1 MPCLPFLPSS
11 GDPLPP
17 FWILTRSGTLTFSVS
32 APILLS
38 EHKSDR
44 CNSTSV
50 APTLGRLPQQ
60 GRSLARCLARNPA
73 RRSSRPGGTERLGKK
88 HLVAR
93 NSPSAAFERRRG
105 ARPPALQGTRCFFP
119 SRSVPRGRELRR
131 AGFRARHRARLRPC
145 CGSRPRVGATEVELR
160 RSLLCSESWIGAET
174 ENVSVP
180 ERVRIQNG
188 GRGCPDEGRNGRH
201 GIFVDEIDERLLI
214 GDDLLNFVKVRL
226 ALFFGSGRG
235 LRLHQAVQLS
245 FPRGGRLRLLWIPLM
260 ILRRAEPDVHLA
272 VGIEVRVH

>member
-44 CNSTSV
+44 RNSTSV

-73 RRSSRPGGTERLGKK
+73 RRSSRPGGTERFGKK

-93 NSPSAAFERRRG
+93 HSPSAAFERRRA
-105 ARPPALQGTRCFFP
+105 ARRPALQGTRLIRQDR
-119 SRSVPRGRELRR
+119 RSEER
-131 AGFRARHRARLRPC
+131 
-145 CGSRPRVGATEVELR
+145 RVGKEC
-160 RSLLCSESWIGAET
+160 RSRWS
-174 ENVSVP
+174 P
-180 ERVRIQNG
+180 Y
-188 GRGCPDEGRNGRH
+188 H
-201 GIFVDEIDERLLI
+201 
-214 GDDLLNFVKVRL
+214 
-226 ALFFGSGRG
+226 
-235 LRLHQAVQLS
+235 
-245 FPRGGRLRLLWIPLM
+245 
-260 ILRRAEPDVHLA
+260 
-272 VGIEVRVH
+272 